1 MQRRFIRSMITARNG
16 ECVTEEV
23 YVYLPGIPGGKEIVT
38 QLGVDYCAVG
48 VILGATGAV
57 QIVPIGGMLENE
69 QKLLE
74 VAINHL
80 KTNIET
86 VYVGLVAC
94 ASGCKSRFENRVLN
108 LVNQNQRSLIR

>member
-48 VILGATGAV
+48 VILGATGAA

-86 VYVGLVAC
+86 GLLFMSA
-94 ASGCKSRFENRVLN
+94 
-108 LVNQNQRSLIR
+108 